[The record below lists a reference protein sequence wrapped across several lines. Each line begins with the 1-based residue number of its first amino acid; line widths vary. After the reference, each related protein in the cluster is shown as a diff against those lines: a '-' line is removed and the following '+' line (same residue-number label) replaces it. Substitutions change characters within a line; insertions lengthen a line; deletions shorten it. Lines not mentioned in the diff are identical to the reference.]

1 MDERTYTITVTLPAH
16 EAWALTELCKRIGF
30 GDCRSNAIDDS
41 EAYNMLYA
49 MEHVRQALAQQGV
62 VTR

>member
-1 MDERTYTITVTLPAH
+1 MAERTYTITVTLPAH

-30 GDCRSNAIDDS
+30 RDCRDNAVDDT
-41 EAYNMLYA
+41 EAYSMIYA
-49 MEHVRQALAQQGV
+49 MEHVRQALAEQGV